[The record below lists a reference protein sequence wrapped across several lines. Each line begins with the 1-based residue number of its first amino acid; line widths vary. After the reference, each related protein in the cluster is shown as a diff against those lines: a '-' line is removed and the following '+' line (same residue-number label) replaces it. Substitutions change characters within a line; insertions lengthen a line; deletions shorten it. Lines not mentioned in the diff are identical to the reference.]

1 MWRRSRLVG
10 SVRCRVQIGAL
21 HLTFSPTFKQR
32 CRVGRGLEV
41 VKSWKNRFSAAG
53 TMFVLLRVYKGPDG
67 PGCELM
73 A

>member
-41 VKSWKNRFSAAG
+41 VKS
-53 TMFVLLRVYKGPDG
+53 
-67 PGCELM
+67 
-73 A
+73 